1 MGETNSINFHCSN
14 CGRKIS
20 APKARSGE
28 RLKCPL
34 CKEAVVV
41 PVQDTKIENKH
52 STDELT
58 FLNIGELEEIRKR
71 QAAEMDYLQE
81 ARDKEKNQEPE
92 ETELEEQRRFP
103 WFIDIFL
110 YPFSVSGLRHLVL
123 FIGLPLLVF
132 LFGMI
137 TPIQFSHLFN
147 FVAFIVSITI
157 FLYMYWYLAEC
168 IRDSADGWVR
178 APEGLGS
185 LPDFAD
191 LIMQAVNII
200 GCLLFFLLPAGIYI
214 IFVREV
220 NLVAWLLI
228 IPALFF
234 YPIGLLS
241 VVLYDSV
248 SGIRPGILI
257 RSVYSTFCSYVGL
270 VLLFVMMFYFVLVY
284 IETRVGLLWKIVFRS
299 FIIYFA
305 FILAHLTGRYY
316 LKNKDKLKW
325 DL

>member
-1 MGETNSINFHCSN
+1 MGNADSITFRCEN

-20 APKARSGE
+20 APKTRSGE

-41 PVQDTKIENKH
+41 PVQDKKIENKH

-58 FLNIGELEEIRKR
+58 FLNISELEEIRKR
-71 QAAEMDYLQE
+71 QATEMDYLQE
-81 ARDKEKNQEPE
+81 AHDQEKGQEPE
-92 ETELEEQRRFP
+92 ETEFEEQRRLP

-110 YPFSVSGLRHLVL
+110 YPFSVSGLRHLAL

-132 LFGMI
+132 IFGSI
-137 TPIQFSHLFN
+137 IPIQFSYFFN
-147 FVAFIVSITI
+147 FVTFIVSITI

-178 APEGLGS
+178 APEGMGS
-185 LPDFAD
+185 LPDFTD
-191 LIMQAVNII
+191 LIMQAVNIL
-200 GCLLFFLLPAGIYI
+200 GCLLFFLLPAGIYVF
-214 IFVREV
+214 FVREI
-220 NLVAWLLI
+220 NLVAWLLT

-248 SGIRPGILI
+248 SGLRLGILI
-257 RSVYSTFCSYVGL
+257 RSVYSTFRTYVGL
-270 VLLFVMMFYFVLVY
+270 VLLFVVMFYVVLVY
-284 IETRVGLLWKIVFRS
+284 SKTQVGILWKIVFRS